1 MNAVLGKKGYWG
13 YCKLEQLMLLHL
25 CVLHALVL
33 DTASRNRQFRRAL
46 TLSRLQFL
54 VLPPI
59 LFLKVASFL

>member
-13 YCKLEQLMLLHL
+13 HCKLEQLMLLYL

-33 DTASRNRQFRRAL
+33 DTVSRNRHFIRAL
-46 TLSRLQFL
+46 TLSRWQFL
-54 VLPPI
+54 LLPPI